1 MSSATSTARAEP
13 WWQRPALHD
22 RAWLPGPRW
31 ARTAFGILFLWAAIL
46 RFWGWPHI
54 PFTHDEISA
63 LVRIH
68 TGLWDTIQKGVIEL
82 DTHPPGVQVF
92 EWAWT
97 KLFGFSEGAVKLPFL
112 LMSLGALLLLYRFA
126 FAWTNAT
133 VALLLTALYATLQ
146 YTVMYGQIARPYA
159 FGAFTIALLADQWT
173 RQLVHGTRATWWGMV
188 IGAVGS
194 AYAHHFA
201 LMVAA
206 LVLGSGLLLTR
217 RRSYLIACATVIVL
231 YLPNVP
237 IVLRQLGIGGLQE
250 WLQPPGP
257 RWVPDHLY
265 WVAEYCPLLVAA
277 LVAVVAVSLWNGLKH
292 PARDPFIPLMLIW
305 GLVPLAM
312 GLLYSV
318 LRAPVLQHSMLLF
331 SFPFLLLAFI
341 GRFPR
346 LNALPSVGI
355 ACALAGIATVGLVFR
370 RQHYRTFYHAKY
382 EAFLQAA
389 VDHAGDR
396 HTQVWLDAPEEV
408 LDFYANEPRYYPA
421 TANAHRVRRA
431 AGPAAVIH
439 DMLRSGAD
447 TIVLGLF
454 VSTPPALPGLVQAYF
469 PALVQRTDLVEGQRC
484 TFTRHGQG
492 INDKR
497 WEVTFLPDA
506 AADGHWHNDLPVI
519 VDPTDSTRHVLDM
532 RDRDFGLLFDER
544 IQLARGTN
552 DRIEAQLTC
561 GEGPPAELRVVLE
574 LHDGDSLLAY
584 ANASAQQCGG
594 PRIVAA
600 IKLADIDL
608 TTDHPALRAYVWNP
622 GRSVATV
629 RSMSVSLRIGDPV
642 LYGLVEPIR
651 DAWRFAPGS
660 K

>member
-1 MSSATSTARAEP
+1 MSSATSTARTEP
-13 WWQRPALHD
+13 WWHRPTFHD

-112 LMSLGALLLLYRFA
+112 LMSLGTLLLVYRFA

-159 FGAFTIALLADQWT
+159 FGAFTIGLLADQWT

-217 RRSYLIACATVIVL
+217 RRSYLIACATVMVL

-237 IVLRQLGIGGLQE
+237 ILLHQVGLGGLQE
-250 WLQPPGP
+250 WLRAPGP
-257 RWVPDHLY
+257 WWIPDHLY

-277 LVAVVAVSLWNGLKH
+277 LVAVVAVSLWNGLRH

-305 GLVPLAM
+305 GLVPLAI

-341 GRFPR
+341 GRFPK
-346 LNALPSVGI
+346 LKALPSMSIVL
-355 ACALAGIATVGLVFR
+355 ALAGIATVGLVFR
-370 RQHYRTFYHAKY
+370 RQHYATFYHSKY

-389 VDHAGDR
+389 VDHARDPN
-396 HTQVWLDAPEEV
+396 TQVWIDAPDEV
-408 LDFYANEPRYYPA
+408 LGLYANEPRYFATGGRYHRVRHTAAPAEIPA
-421 TANAHRVRRA
+421 TAVFDQ
-431 AGPAAVIH
+431 V
-439 DMLRSGAD
+439 D
-447 TIVLGLF
+447 TVVLCQF
-454 VSTPPALPGLVQAYF
+454 VSTTPVL
-469 PALVQRTDLVEGQRC
+469 PALVQAHFPTLVRRVDLVEGQLF
-484 TFTRHGQG
+484 TFAGQG
-492 INDKR
+492 EGIDDHR
-497 WEVTFLPDA
+497 WTATYLPNA
-506 AADGHWHNDLPVI
+506 RHTEAWRSDLPV
-519 VDPTDSTRHVLDM
+519 VPHWWDTTAWALDM
-532 RDRDFGLLFDER
+532 GGREFGLLYDAL
-544 IQLARGTN
+544 LALDRGTN
-552 DRIEAQLTC
+552 DVLEATMTITTDASPSS
-561 GEGPPAELRVVLE
+561 GVVLE
-574 LHDGDSLLAY
+574 LHTGDSLVAY
-584 ANASAQQCGG
+584 ANGRVRDCGFS
-594 PRIVAA
+594 RVAAA

-608 TTDHPALRAYVWNP
+608 PPGPLRLRAYAWNP
-622 GRSVATV
+622 EKGPARIGSMTV
-629 RSMSVSLRIGDPV
+629 SQRIGDPV

-651 DAWRFAPGS
+651 DTWRFAPGR